1 VNDQQHRATDCPHR
15 ELAVGW
21 ALHALEAAGDSLVAA
36 HMPDCPIC
44 TSTAT
49 QTEEIG
55 HTRPI
60 RPAGNPQRRAGA
72 AGPQRH
78 GCEAGNAGPG
88 TGTLNTASTTHHQA
102 NLAPRQKLATAIM
115 RRTR

>member
-1 VNDQQHRATDCPHR
+1 MNDQQHRADCPHR

-21 ALHALEAAGDSLVAA
+21 ALHALEPAGDSLVTG

-55 HTRPI
+55 TTLGLSVPQTTPSAELEQRVLNVTAAKQETPVLTQAPPTRPARHI
-60 RPAGNPQRRAGA
+60 TTRFWLRARDWLRP
-72 AGPQRH
+72 
-78 GCEAGNAGPG
+78 
-88 TGTLNTASTTHHQA
+88 
-102 NLAPRQKLATAIM
+102 PR
-115 RRTR
+115 